1 MKFNIVVGPRWNYLI
16 TYELIPILRV
26 ILTKNIFSDELLAER
41 ENNKRIAHQMD
52 LNYADIAGY

>member
-1 MKFNIVVGPRWNYLI
+1 MTHIMF
-16 TYELIPILRV
+16 
-26 ILTKNIFSDELLAER
+26 IFLSDELLAER